1 MAYAG
6 PNSGGSHPYSQDIAE
21 NDLMDII
28 ETFTYPRHHSKSI
41 R

>member
-1 MAYAG
+1 MI
-6 PNSGGSHPYSQDIAE
+6 QDEKYRIWL
-21 NDLMDII
+21 DLFSYNYKPLACYGWL